1 MLRSPKISNA
11 ALVAAFFLMT
21 ASCGTTRQLTSITV
35 SPASADA
42 RNSPNGQVQFT
53 AAGAFSEPPSPV
65 TPLPVTWC
73 PQATCG
79 VGTPVNVGITI
90 DGNGLAQCEPAFVGT
105 VPIVAMAPAKPGA
118 MITPMSGM
126 NGMIFGTAQLTCP

>member
-1 MLRSPKISNA
+1 MGRWLSG
-11 ALVAAFFLMT
+11 LFLILFV
-21 ASCGTTRQLTSITV
+21 SLGSLGCGSSRQLTFISV

-42 RNSPNGQVQFT
+42 KNSPNGQVQFT
-53 AAGAFSEPPSPV
+53 ATGTFNKPPTPV

-79 VGTPVNVGITI
+79 VSTPVNVGITV

-105 VPIVAMAPAKPGA
+105 VTVVAMAPANPGA
-118 MITPMSGM
+118 MMTPMPRM
-126 NGMIFGTAQLTCP
+126 NGMVSGTAQLTCP